1 MPQMSADSAGV
12 SVGVKLEPKD
22 RLEYRAAST
31 GNHLIFSV
39 AWYKIDPET
48 LKSGSPQGVGS
59 TPRAYDECPYHST
72 QQSHDCTVALLYPRP
87 LDFSR
92 ENGECRAYCV
102 TL

>member
-39 AWYKIDPET
+39 AWYKINPET
-48 LKSGSPQGVGS
+48 LKSGSPQSVV
-59 TPRAYDECPYHST
+59 TTLRACEECLDHSA
-72 QQSHDCTVALLYPRP
+72 QQS
-87 LDFSR
+87 
-92 ENGECRAYCV
+92 N
-102 TL
+102 